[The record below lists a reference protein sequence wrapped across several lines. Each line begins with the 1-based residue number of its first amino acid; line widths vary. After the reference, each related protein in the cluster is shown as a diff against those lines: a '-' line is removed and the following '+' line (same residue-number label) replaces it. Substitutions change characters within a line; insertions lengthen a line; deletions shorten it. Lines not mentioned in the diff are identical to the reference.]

1 VPTMV
6 RDWHD
11 TGLLA
16 RKRSQ
21 MFPSSTTVQRPLMSW
36 TNGRGVTWPP
46 GVSVVPVGKRRRDG
60 RIRCHRSALKVLRL
74 TRPSRR
80 HR

>member
-16 RKRSQ
+16 RKRNNV
-21 MFPSSTTVQRPLMSW
+21 SSRTTVQRPLMSW
-36 TNGRGVTWPP
+36 MNGRGVTRPP
-46 GVSVVPVGKRRRDG
+46 GVSLVPVGKRRRDG
-60 RIRCHRSALKVLRL
+60 RIRCHRAALKVLRL